1 MTTVYDVEREQDE
14 YAMLSNEHSVFN
26 QVKEPKHKEPNWL
39 RRLLNWVLVMV
50 VAIITGI
57 LVAIVLFRWN
67 NERNERAA
75 LADKAEAVLTA
86 RFIDNDVDDLVS
98 MKVRVDGDNLVA
110 TWTTGRGND
119 QKTCTAPVQVS
130 KDQQLFGVEP
140 IKQLSFARQETAT
153 AYCVQTAGLKYG
165 LPLGS

>member
-1 MTTVYDVEREQDE
+1 MPTVYDVEREAHDE
-14 YAMLSNEHSVFN
+14 YAMHGNEQNVFN
-26 QVKEPKHKEPNWL
+26 QIMEPNWL
-39 RRLLNWVLVMV
+39 RKLLNIWVLVMV
-50 VAIITGI
+50 VAITTGI

-98 MKVRVDGDNLVA
+98 MEVRVDDDNLVA
-110 TWTTGRGND
+110 SWTTGRGNN
-119 QKTCTAPVQVS
+119 QKTCTALVQVS
-130 KDQQLFGVEP
+130 KDEQLFGIEP
-140 IKQLSFARQETAT
+140 IKQLSFSKQDTAD

-165 LPLGS
+165 LPLDS